1 MKTFIAISSVSG
13 VVATGVVEPKPDA
26 AEGGGFTPL
35 TACPEAGKAASLV
48 VAGCHSLVQIDG
60 KTFGDPLEQAA
71 MMGVKWRFNPKTQ
84 TALPTEDFK
93 DPARD
98 KALADAEARRAEIV
112 ARTPPGKPQPP
123 PVPRPVPPKRT
134 WRGSPSVKILVRNH
148 FSSALQ
154 RMSTVAAV
162 SAGAGG
168 GAADW
173 VCLKGSPEMVAT
185 LLKDKPRGYDAA
197 YRALAEEGMRVI
209 ALAHRPLGE
218 GESAR
223 VRDARNPLTRAEME
237 RDLIFDGFLA
247 FACATRVDT
256 ADVVQA
262 LKASAH
268 SVMMATGD
276 SALTALHVANEVGIA
291 AGGLENGLMLAR
303 VESGRSSGLKTFA
316 EHEIYWTAEH
326 GGAALAR
333 HRIAAGR
340 ARYALEAADAE
351 ALHDAGAD
359 QHLHA
364 GREGGDE
371 RADRED
377 HQRRL
382 HEHLLAEEVGELAP
396 HRRGGGHRQQGGHHD
411 PGVAGLGAVE
421 VGHDARQRVGDHGA
435 REHGHEHRQQQPAQ
449 RLEHL
454 AVRHLRLRTRRRGSD
469 RGGWDGLAHGLSIHA
484 GTNS

>member
-1 MKTFIAISSVSG
+1 MI
-13 VVATGVVEPKPDA
+13 
-26 AEGGGFTPL
+26 
-35 TACPEAGKAASLV
+35 
-48 VAGCHSLVQIDG
+48 AGCHSLVQIDG

-71 MMGVKWRFNPKTQ
+71 LMGVKWRFNPKTQ

-303 VESGRSSGLKTFA
+303 VESGPSEPPNLGADDSIGLAWVSAKTDPATEKPTRVIPYAADGVQIPTLAKTYSLCVTGETLNLATRAGAAGGLWDFLDSVAIFARMSPDDKERVLKRLKQQGRHTFMCGDGANDVGALKQAHVGVALLSGFGGANTKKIAAPGDGRRPAARRRRPVVPTRAEAETFQEKMKRVRETAARRRRRRRRRPPRASATRQSSWCFRNSGSTRSSS
-316 EHEIYWTAEH
+316 
-326 GGAALAR
+326 GA
-333 HRIAAGR
+333 
-340 ARYALEAADAE
+340 
-351 ALHDAGAD
+351 
-359 QHLHA
+359 
-364 GREGGDE
+364 
-371 RADRED
+371 
-377 HQRRL
+377 
-382 HEHLLAEEVGELAP
+382 
-396 HRRGGGHRQQGGHHD
+396 HRRGSSGRSSA
-411 PGVAGLGAVE
+411 P
-421 VGHDARQRVGDHGA
+421 
-435 REHGHEHRQQQPAQ
+435 
-449 RLEHL
+449 
-454 AVRHLRLRTRRRGSD
+454 
-469 RGGWDGLAHGLSIHA
+469 
-484 GTNS
+484 